1 MESMSREDAVSPLLE
16 WLRAYASER
25 INSITA
31 DERRCLPPHVVLD
44 LGNRGVLGMLA
55 PVEYGGLG
63 FGHVQ
68 VARVLEQLGAIDATL
83 CLFVGLNNYLGI
95 RPIARY
101 AVPEVKDELMPRLA
115 TGRELAAFALTEP
128 GAGSNPRAMR
138 SHATLEA
145 PGRWRLYGTKSWIGA
160 AQWAGVLNV
169 FTREG
174 NTHAIGG
181 HIVRQGSPGLRQG
194 PEAPTM
200 GMRGMIQNTVYL
212 EGVRTT
218 KRDRLG
224 DEGAG
229 MTAAQDTMTHGRLAI
244 GAMCIGGIERCAQ
257 IAMRYASRRQI
268 STGMLLDNP
277 TTLVKLSEMTAAA
290 TALRCLIYQL
300 AAAADAGAD
309 VPVEGFAAC
318 KVAAPEFLWR
328 AADDTMQ
335 LLGGRGYIDNTPI
348 AQLLRDARILRIFE
362 GPTETMST
370 FLGARLMGNSTGLTR
385 LIGELLR
392 APALVPRLE
401 EIARR
406 VAAVSAD
413 LDGPLATGSILW
425 GQMQAGRLATWLVL
439 QAAIESGG
447 HAVAA
452 SEAARALSWVRYQ
465 LDHELL
471 CLEHGTPSRHSCLAA
486 QGLSDVIASFRERIG
501 EVEQT
506 LPLMSYDTDPLLR
519 PDVAQPVKVE
529 TQARG
534 AGDLEGV
541 VGAAAAGSPT
551 AAD

>member
-1 MESMSREDAVSPLLE
+1 MESTSRRDDAVGPLLE
-16 WLRAYASER
+16 WLRTYAAER
-25 INSITA
+25 LNSITT

-44 LGNRGVLGMLA
+44 LGNRGILGMLA
-55 PVEYGGLG
+55 DPQYGGLG

-68 VARVLEQLGAIDATL
+68 AARVLEQLGAIDATL
-83 CLFVGLNNYLGI
+83 CLFVGLNNYLGV

-101 AVPEVKDELMPRLA
+101 ALPEVRDELMPRLA

-138 SHATLEA
+138 SHAALDA
-145 PGRWRLYGTKSWIGA
+145 PGCWRLYGTKCWIGA

-174 NTHAIGG
+174 ATHAIGG

-200 GMRGMIQNTVYL
+200 GMRGMIQNTVLL

-218 KRDRLG
+218 QRDRLG
-224 DEGAG
+224 AEGAG
-229 MTAAQDTMTHGRLAI
+229 MLVAQDTMTHGRLAI
-244 GAMCIGGIERCAQ
+244 AAMCIGGLQRCAQ
-257 IAMRYASRRQI
+257 IALRYASRRQI
-268 STGMLLDNP
+268 STGLLLDNP

-290 TALRCLIYQL
+290 TALRCLVYRL
-300 AAAADAGAD
+300 AAAADAGTD
-309 VPVEGFAAC
+309 VPVEGFTAC

-362 GPTETMST
+362 GPTETMSA
-370 FLGARLMGNSTGLTR
+370 FLGARLMGNAEGLSR
-385 LIGELLR
+385 LIGSILK

-406 VAAVSAD
+406 VAAISVG

-439 QAAIESGG
+439 QAAIETSGS
-447 HAVAA
+447 AIPA
-452 SEAARALSWVRYQ
+452 SESARALSWARYQ

-471 CLEHGTPSRHSCLAA
+471 CLEHGTPGRHTCLPA
-486 QGLSDVIASFRERIG
+486 QGLKDVVEAFQERIG
-501 EVEQT
+501 EVEQN
-506 LPLMSYDTDPLLR
+506 LPLMSYDADPLLR
-519 PDVAQPVKVE
+519 SSVGE

-534 AGDLEGV
+534 DGAPENDGGGAPLGV
-541 VGAAAAGSPT
+541 ST
-551 AAD
+551 ASG